1 MCINMNSKEKTIVLD
16 QEKANPRQVAGCV
29 VQTIPARMTK
39 RSVVMKMLAE
49 AYLFLSI
56 KDGELVIEIRR
67 PKEGEVLEP

>member
-1 MCINMNSKEKTIVLD
+1 MCINMNEENNAIILD

-56 KDGELVIEIRR
+56 KNGELVIEIRR
-67 PKEGEVLEP
+67 PKKGEVLES